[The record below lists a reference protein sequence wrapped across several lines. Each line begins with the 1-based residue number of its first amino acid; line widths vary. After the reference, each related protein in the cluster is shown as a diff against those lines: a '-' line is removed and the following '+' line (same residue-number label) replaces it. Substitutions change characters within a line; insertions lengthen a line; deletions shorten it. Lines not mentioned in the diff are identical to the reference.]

1 MSTIEKKAWE
11 EHDANRAL
19 AQKYQIPYSCW
30 IDWFTRGYDRA
41 VKDNKEEIRKAYAR
55 GLSDM
60 QHSALESFINGA
72 EGYDDLERDLE
83 EEFNRLISEDN

>member
-1 MSTIEKKAWE
+1 MSTIEQKAHE
-11 EHDANRAL
+11 EFKANRAL
-19 AQKYQIPYSCW
+19 KEKYHIPYNCW

-41 VKDNKEEIRKAYAR
+41 VKDNKEEVRKAYLR

-72 EGYDDLERDLE
+72 EGYDDFERDLE
-83 EEFNRLISEDN
+83 EEWNRLVSET

>member
-1 MSTIEKKAWE
+1 M
-11 EHDANRAL
+11 
-19 AQKYQIPYSCW
+19 
-30 IDWFTRGYDRA
+30 
-41 VKDNKEEIRKAYAR
+41 KDNQEEVRNAYLR